1 MELRVIGNWGMET
14 QGKWRLE
21 ERENWKV
28 DMRKW
33 EIEEI
38 GTYMIK

>member
-1 MELRVIGNWGMET
+1 MES
-14 QGKWRLE
+14 QGKWKLE
-21 ERENWKV
+21 IQERENWKL

-38 GTYMIK
+38 GTYVIK